1 MESMKICGVVLNYFS
16 HEDTITCVQALME
29 QNELKKI
36 ILVENSAK
44 NTELRA
50 LKDIFKD
57 NRQIEILEPS
67 QNLGFSGGVNLAVNS
82 VLDSGFDAFLLLNND
97 TLVPPNTVKHLA
109 KGLIDN
115 GFDMASPI
123 IYCYPEKHKVWAKGY
138 YYNRYGGLITKPNIS
153 FIPGTIFH
161 LSGCCILIHRRVFK
175 DIGLL
180 NTSFFMYGEDVEFCF
195 RAVQNGFR
203 IGIVDKVHI
212 YHKVNA
218 STQNNSFF
226 YEYHIARA
234 HYLLSFCILDHPFKT
249 LLSLL
254 VKSITLTARAYVR
267 SLRYHNFNPL
277 IALLLAPIPL
287 QIRPQRFQHDRFKK
301 TLKKRQN
308 HREIGKR
315 L

>member
-1 MESMKICGVVLNYFS
+1 MKICCVVLNYFG
-16 HEDTITCVQALME
+16 HENTITCVQALVG

-36 ILVENSAK
+36 IIVENSANK
-44 NTELRA
+44 TELRV

-57 NRQIEILEPS
+57 NRQVEILEPS

-82 VLDSGFDAFLLLNND
+82 AIDSCVDAFLLLNND
-97 TLVPPNTVKHLA
+97 TLIPPDTVKHLA

-138 YYNRYGGLITKPNIS
+138 YYNRFVGLIAQRNIS
-153 FIPGTIFH
+153 FIPGTIFY
-161 LSGCCILIHRRVFK
+161 LSGCCILIHHKVFK
-175 DIGLL
+175 DVGLL
-180 NTSFFMYGEDVEFCF
+180 DTSFFMYGEDVEFCC
-195 RAVQNGFR
+195 RAVQKGFR
-203 IGIVDKVHI
+203 IGIVDKAHI

-254 VKSITLTARAYVR
+254 GKSITLTARAYVR
-267 SLRYHNFNPL
+267 SLRYHNLNPL

-301 TLKKRQN
+301 NLKKREN

-315 L
+315 R